1 MFLLFRLPNVAL
13 VRKTDAVCSRM
24 FQVRVLV
31 FLDLDFLVETI
42 GCFEAIFLADNSCC
56 NCPDNLSVR
65 IDRRS
70 IVRAIRNCF
79 VGTIALFWL
88 FWGVSG

>member
-42 GCFEAIFLADNSCC
+42 GWFEAIFLADIS
-56 NCPDNLSVR
+56 SA
-65 IDRRS
+65 
-70 IVRAIRNCF
+70 IVQ
-79 VGTIALFWL
+79 TICLCGL
-88 FWGVSG
+88 TVVV